1 MAEVEKSVNF
11 YFLTANQKKF
21 YKRFNHGGFVKSII
35 GDKSPSINML
45 CFVYWVAFKCCCFV
59 AGSLRPQ
66 SF

>member
-35 GDKSPSINML
+35 GDKSPSINCCVL
-45 CFVYWVAFKCCCFV
+45 CIGWLLNAVV
-59 AGSLRPQ
+59 L
-66 SF
+66 